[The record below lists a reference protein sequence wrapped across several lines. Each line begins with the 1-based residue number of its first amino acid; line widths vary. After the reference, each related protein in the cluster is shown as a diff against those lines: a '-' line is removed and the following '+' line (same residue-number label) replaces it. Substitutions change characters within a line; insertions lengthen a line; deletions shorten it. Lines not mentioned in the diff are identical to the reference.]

1 MLIAYDQYNQ
11 LKNASLEK
19 KNSENCYFCPSCKEK
34 VFLKQGTKNMP
45 HFSHYKN
52 SECQSFSEGE
62 TEEHIRGKYFLYHFL
77 KPHVE
82 SIEMEPYIKTLKQRP
97 DLLITKNKQKIAI
110 EFQCSSISVKDVLK
124 RSKGY
129 KKADIIVL
137 WIIGSPL
144 ILNTRLTQLHRA
156 MMNQY
161 VLTTPNLLYLDIINK
176 QLIIHHHFHYLD
188 RLKWSTSYLTRFVT
202 MKDLPEP
209 YNIQLVDQQII
220 TQKAFKEL
228 RRMQYFKTKNARCF
242 FNKMYNQGDNLFTLP
257 SMIFLPCEGEW
268 TVMTPGY
275 AWKYDLY
282 HWINNFEQDT
292 IISKDTV
299 RLWLKKQIGSGRIK
313 LYIMPNID
321 AQYRM
326 RCFSDFMDLLESEGV
341 LFRVND
347 DKWCRC

>member
-19 KNSENCYFCPSCKEK
+19 KNSANRYFCPSCKEE
-34 VFLKQGTKNMP
+34 VFLKQGIKNVP

-52 SECQSFSEGE
+52 SDCQSFSEGE
-62 TEEHIRGKYFLYHFL
+62 TEEHIKGKYFLYHFL

-129 KKADIIVL
+129 KKASILVL

-144 ILNTRLTQLHRA
+144 SLNTRLTQLHRA

-161 VLTTPNLLYLDIINK
+161 VLTTPNLLYLDMVNK
-176 QLIIHHHFHYLD
+176 QLIIHHDFHYLD
-188 RLKWSTSYLTRFVT
+188 RLKWSTSQLTRFVT
-202 MKDLPEP
+202 MKELPQS
-209 YNIQLVDQQII
+209 YNFQLADQQII
-220 TQKAFKEL
+220 TQKALKEL
-228 RRMQYFKTKNARCF
+228 RRMQYFKTANARHF
-242 FNKMYNQGDNLFTLP
+242 FNKLYNQGDNLCNLP
-257 SMIFLPCEGEW
+257 SIIFIPCEGEW

-282 HWINNFEQDT
+282 HWINSFEQGT
-292 IISKDTV
+292 IISKDIV
-299 RLWLKKQIGSGRIK
+299 KSWLKKMIESGLIK
-313 LYIMPNID
+313 LYPMPNVD
-321 AQYRM
+321 VYYRM
-326 RCFSDFMDLLESEGV
+326 RCFSDFMDLLVSEGV
-341 LFRVND
+341 LSRVD
-347 DKWCRC
+347 DEKWCKC